1 MATNPP
7 LLGVRVVNTR
17 PRRQSAATQ
26 DTLTAAGASV
36 LSFPVLD
43 VVALPTTVPDLSA
56 VTACI
61 FVSANAV
68 EHGLNRLL
76 QAGLS
81 PDMPVFAIGDATA
94 RALADGGMKV
104 IHTPMGSIDSEG
116 LLAHP
121 ALDANAVGGKFILL
135 VKGDSETGGRGLI
148 QDTLTARGVLVHPFC
163 CYRRERIAHD
173 VAARDT
179 LHAFLQK
186 MPPAAVLVASVESL
200 DAFLDALPER
210 RAVFHLL
217 LPHARIA
224 TAAAARGFSA
234 THVVPLSADALVDA
248 LSALKPTLW
257 PQNNVH

>member
-36 LSFPVLD
+36 LSYPVLD

-81 PDMPVFAIGDATA
+81 PDMPVFAIGEATA
-94 RALADGGMKV
+94 RALDTGGMQT
-104 IHTPMGSIDSEG
+104 IHLPIGSVDSEG

-121 ALDANAVGGKFILL
+121 ALNAPVVAGKSVLL
-135 VKGDSETGGRGLI
+135 VKGDGTSGGRNLI
-148 QDTLTARGVLVHPFC
+148 QETLIARGASVSIFC
-163 CYRRERIAHD
+163 CYTRTHVLQDAH
-173 VAARDT
+173 ARQA
-179 LHAFLQK
+179 LLAFLGEA
-186 MPPAAVLVASVESL
+186 PPAAVLVASVESL
-200 DAFLDALPER
+200 DAFLDTLLSGREA
-210 RAVFHLL
+210 FHLL
-217 LPHARIA
+217 VPHARV
-224 TAAAARGFSA
+224 AAAAIARGFSA
-234 THVVPLSADALVDA
+234 AHVVPLSADALVDA

-257 PQNNVH
+257 PQANVH